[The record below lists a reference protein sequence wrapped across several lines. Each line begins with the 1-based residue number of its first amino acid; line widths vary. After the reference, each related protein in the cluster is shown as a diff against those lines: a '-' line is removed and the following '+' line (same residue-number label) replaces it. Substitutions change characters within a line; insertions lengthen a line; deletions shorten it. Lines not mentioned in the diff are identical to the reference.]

1 MSSPLTQIEADGLI
15 QLSKVP
21 SSPRAEMYPS
31 RGESLRVGLH
41 SVNRKE
47 AFLVEITRGRIDIGK
62 VNHQLVGR
70 QIVPLLRLDIGVTAK
85 HKNPDDV
92 WITGPHLHEYREG
105 CELKW
110 ATALPF
116 AGFDPGDDLITH
128 LNKFFT
134 YCNVTPLP
142 PVSMGLFS

>member
-1 MSSPLTQIEADGLI
+1 MTSPLTQIEAYTLV

-21 SSPRAEMYPS
+21 ANPKTEMYP
-31 RGESLRVGLH
+31 GKGDSLRIGLH
-41 SVNRKE
+41 SVDRKE
-47 AFLVEITRGRIDIGK
+47 TFLVEVTRGRIDMGK

-70 QIVPLLRLDIGVTAK
+70 QIVPLLRLDIGVTVR

-92 WITGPHLHEYREG
+92 WIEGPHLHEYRENY
-105 CELKW
+105 ELKW

-128 LNKFFT
+128 LNKFFKF
-134 YCNVTPLP
+134 CNVTLLP